1 MVNLIYYGMLFF
13 IHVTAP
19 LFLVIYSVN
28 DGKHQGVNGNI
39 RSMLSSMLDIIAGTF
54 FVCDCSGENFGGLSP
69 DQLRRYTEL
78 FKCPERFFRAGNDIK
93 AVPYI
98 PERSQER

>member
-1 MVNLIYYGMLFF
+1 MANLIYYGMLFF

-39 RSMLSSMLDIIAGTF
+39 RSMLSSILIHQNCT
-54 FVCDCSGENFGGLSP
+54 
-69 DQLRRYTEL
+69 
-78 FKCPERFFRAGNDIK
+78 
-93 AVPYI
+93 PYG
-98 PERSQER
+98 